1 MSQATESPSPVTPIL
16 AAIEALHATIKVAR
30 ALAEGGR
37 RIDLGGLD
45 AQAAALCTAAMLL
58 PPGSAAMLCPA
69 LEAVVR
75 EVDGLA
81 ATISAT

>member
-1 MSQATESPSPVTPIL
+1 MSQGIESPSPVAPVL
-16 AAIEALHATIKVAR
+16 AGIEALHATIKVAR
-30 ALAEGGR
+30 ALVEGGR

-58 PPGSAAMLCPA
+58 PPGSAPLLCPA
-69 LEAVVR
+69 LEAVIR

-81 ATISAT
+81 ATLSAT